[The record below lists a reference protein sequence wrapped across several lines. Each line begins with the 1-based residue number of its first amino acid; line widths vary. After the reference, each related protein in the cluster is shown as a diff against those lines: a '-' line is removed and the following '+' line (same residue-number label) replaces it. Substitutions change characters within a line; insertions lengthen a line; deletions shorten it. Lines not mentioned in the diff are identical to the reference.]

1 MEMNFMVSE
10 TDGKEFPSM
19 EILRNVQRISV
30 AGNTVR
36 LFGSHEGL
44 TVFTDLS
51 PKAMHRLGDLYSAII
66 SSEKVGA
73 INLSKEILENAS
85 EEMIKNIYRRT
96 VV

>member
-10 TDGKEFPSM
+10 TDSKEFPSM

-66 SSEKVGA
+66 SSEKAGA

-85 EEMIKNIYRRT
+85 EEMIKNIYRQT
-96 VV
+96 IV

>member
-1 MEMNFMVSE
+1 MEMNFMTSG
-10 TDGKEFPSM
+10 TDSKDFPSM
-19 EILRNVQRISV
+19 DILRNVQKISV

-36 LFGSHEGL
+36 LFGFHEGL
-44 TVFTDLS
+44 TIFTDLS

-66 SSEKVGA
+66 SSEKAGA

>member
-1 MEMNFMVSE
+1 MEMNFMVS
-10 TDGKEFPSM
+10 GAGSKSFPSM
-19 EILRNVQRISV
+19 DIIRNVQKISV

-36 LFGSHEGL
+36 LFGSYEGL

-66 SSEKVGA
+66 SSEKAGA

-85 EEMIKNIYRRT
+85 EEMIKNIYRQT
-96 VV
+96 IV